1 MLSKSDSNKEEEMKQ
16 QKGDSED
23 ETEIEMEAAVQEV
36 CSATGC
42 SVSIGCLLMLHVQNS
57 LIHEGNP

>member
-1 MLSKSDSNKEEEMKQ
+1 MKQ

-23 ETEIEMEAAVQEV
+23 ESEIEMEAAVQEV

-42 SVSIGCLLMLHVQNS
+42 SVSIECPFYALYSKLFDT
-57 LIHEGNP
+57 

>member
-1 MLSKSDSNKEEEMKQ
+1 MLSKNDSNKEEEMKQ

-23 ETEIEMEAAVQEV
+23 ESEIEMEAAVQEV

-42 SVSIGCLLMLHVQNS
+42 SVSIECPFYALYSKLFDTWR
-57 LIHEGNP
+57 